1 MLTDFVESLK
11 YIHGVSENSWEA
23 CEILAGC
30 GAPDQF
36 EELGLGTI
44 APLSTLLGAGAEE
57 VLRLASINAGIGAGV
72 LESSKVDP
80 IDLSGAYPET
90 AMYKD
95 AYWFEQCPSAS
106 YENYALEAMPADTE
120 KSAISDLLV
129 QDADMCSDT
138 ESVEAPSLDY
148 CSSSIDLECDNAA
161 IDEPVAI
168 LENKGADTGLLADC
182 EPNIIRSPDDMYTPR
197 WMRGIGKSKEGLCP
211 VCYESGEQNWKR
223 MKCSAYWPF
232 PNPQATR
239 MVPAGSGRQRKQGR
253 CHICYEWV
261 DIDSSRK
268 VHVNV
273 PEIYWWKHIQACIK
287 RTWDE

>member
-11 YIHGVSENSWEA
+11 YIHGDQDSPWEA

-44 APLSTLLGAGAEE
+44 APLSTLLGAGTEE
-57 VLRLASINAGIGAGV
+57 VLRLASINAGIGAGF

-80 IDLSGAYPET
+80 IET
-90 AMYKD
+90 AMYRD

-106 YENYALEAMPADTE
+106 YEGYALEAVPEDTDR
-120 KSAISDLLV
+120 SAISQLLV
-129 QDADMCSDT
+129 EDADMCSDT

-161 IDEPVAI
+161 IDEPK
-168 LENKGADTGLLADC
+168 KGVDIGLLADC
-182 EPNIIRSPDDMYTPR
+182 EPNIIRSLDDMYTPR

-211 VCYESGEQNWKR
+211 VCYDNGKQNWKR
-223 MKCSAYWPF
+223 MKCSAYW
-232 PNPQATR
+232 
-239 MVPAGSGRQRKQGR
+239 
-253 CHICYEWV
+253 
-261 DIDSSRK
+261 
-268 VHVNV
+268 
-273 PEIYWWKHIQACIK
+273 
-287 RTWDE
+287 